1 MNQVE
6 KFNKRYG
13 KVKADEKVIHEKSMK
28 EKEKDQVDAQPLM
41 KEGGLKEAAMVVSHE
56 GMSLFANMF
65 TNSIVSAVE
74 KSVLENQKQVLQNI
88 ESTIDRVVTSRL
100 TEVLEGLVEG
110 LRKYEEPSENLM
122 VTMSK
127 LNVTSDELDE
137 LKNVYDKF
145 MQGNAGTAVPA
156 EDVFGYVT
164 VSSQDT
170 KRDIKQPMPEPKETK
185 LVLPKKEPQTSKEK
199 EPNKKLHRE
208 DAIEVAI
215 EFIKQQEEPISGAV
229 VNKYLKTVG
238 IEPYK
243 NPTTFMQRV
252 QKKEPRIIKEGF
264 GTYKYVET
272 NFKPV
277 I

>member
-41 KEGGLKEAAMVVSHE
+41 KESGLKEAAMVISHE